1 MSITAQDY
9 HRCADL
15 LAHVYLPSV
24 VEPAT
29 ALRASEVLNDI
40 SRLQALL
47 RQAAEEITVEPPGT
61 LHAVK

>member
-1 MSITAQDY
+1 MTVQDY
-9 HRCADL
+9 QRCADL
-15 LAHVYLPSV
+15 LAHVHLPSI

-40 SRLQALL
+40 SRLQTLL
-47 RQAAEEITVEPPGT
+47 RQAADEIPVESPGP

>member
-9 HRCADL
+9 QRCADL

-47 RQAAEEITVEPPGT
+47 RQAAEEVSEESGGLRAI
-61 LHAVK
+61 K